1 MTQRPEIAGPD
12 GQFVHLHVHSE
23 FSLLDGLSR
32 IPQLARRAA
41 ETGMPALAITDHG
54 AMYGAIEFYQ
64 AATAAGIKPIIGVE
78 AYVAPRRHTDKEARI
93 DANPYHM
100 VLLAKDLTGYRNLM
114 EIITRAHLDG
124 YYYKPRIDKELLAAH
139 SAGLIGTSG
148 CLSGEVLRR
157 LAEGDEKAA
166 DRAADEYRSILG
178 EGNFF
183 IEVQDHGVPDQVRLH
198 PQLVELARRMNLPLV
213 ATNDTH
219 YTVPEQHEAH
229 DLLLCIQTGANLD
242 TPNRMRFDTNEF
254 YLKSPAEMRS
264 LFHGELPEAMDN
276 TLRIAE
282 MVDLRLEFD
291 QLRLPHFPVPPGE
304 TAATWLRKECER
316 GLAVRYGEPI
326 PDAVRHRFEYEL
338 GIIDRMGYSAYFLI
352 VADFTRFAREQGI
365 MTTCRGSAPGSV
377 VTYSLGIT
385 PVDPLEYG
393 LPFERFLNPDRV
405 TMPDID
411 IDFADSRRDEVI
423 EYVTRKY
430 GEDRVAQIITFGTLG
445 AKAAIRDT
453 GRAMSLTY
461 AEADRVAKAVP
472 NELNIS
478 LERAIE
484 TSPQLRELIAGD
496 DRVDRLITIAK
507 QLEGVSRHASTH
519 AAGIVISREPLT
531 EIMPLQRATDGRT
544 TMTQFEMH
552 ACEALGLLKFD
563 FLGLINLTILA
574 DAVELI
580 RTHRGVAID
589 VDNLPLDDAK
599 TFQLLSTGE
608 TTGIFQLE
616 SAGMRRYVKELKP
629 TEVRDL
635 AAMVALFRPGP
646 MANIPS
652 YIRRKHGEEQV
663 TYLHPSLEPALRDT
677 YGIFVY
683 QEDIMTAA
691 IAMADYTGP
700 EADNLCYA
708 IRKKKEKVLH
718 EHETKFKAG
727 AKRKGISPAI
737 VDQVFAAFEP
747 FARYGFNKA
756 HATCYGL
763 IAYQTAYLKANYPI
777 EFMTAVLNGFRGRAE
792 KVAGVVAECRRLG
805 IDVRPP
811 DVQRSQALFTV
822 ETDGA
827 GIPEGIR
834 FGLVAVKNVGEG
846 AIESIVAAREGRSE
860 FSDETG
866 EFRSLDDLGRRVDL
880 RTVNKRVLESLIKAG
895 ALRGLGGAGGL
906 LGRLDVALDTA
917 ARHQRDVAAGQGTLF
932 DLFAAP
938 VEEAT
943 PTNLADAAPS
953 GPEEEIPQ
961 RERLRWEKELL
972 GLYLTE
978 HPLGEITEVL
988 PEYVTAYS
996 GDLSEEDDQAR
1007 VTLGGILQGVRR
1019 VITRAGSTM
1028 LVANLEDLQGT
1039 VEVVVFPKVFAETAN
1054 AWAEDAVVLISG
1066 RVDHRDDDAKLL
1078 CEAVHAWD
1086 DAVRMG
1092 PVAFSAERD
1101 RLLRGRGRG
1110 WGRNRP
1116 GPNGSGGDGHGNG
1129 SNGGSPE
1136 RNQGAWNRTGEPVP
1150 MASPSSAALPVGG
1163 PATDAATA
1171 VAVVSPTK
1179 PRPLDTDGGDPQ
1191 VAQART
1197 PRPDTFLVEPPDADE
1212 AAIPADAVPIQASPA
1227 GAAAVE
1233 VTFEGSAPGDRLLPA
1248 IEAVTELLR
1257 SRPGSLPVLLEV
1269 PVAGARHQIRLRER
1283 VAWDEQLADAL
1294 RDATDLPV
1302 AVALRPGSAES

>member
-1 MTQRPEIAGPD
+1 MTALTGRD
-12 GQFVHLHVHSE
+12 FVHLHVHSE

-32 IPQLARRAA
+32 IGELTQRAA
-41 ETGMPALAITDHG
+41 AQGMPALGLTDHG
-54 AMYGAIEFYQ
+54 AMYGAIPFYQ

-78 AYVAPRRHTDKEARI
+78 TYVAPRRHTDKEPRL

-100 VLLAKDLTGYRNLM
+100 ILLAQDLTGYRNLM
-114 EIITRAHLDG
+114 ALVTKAHLDG
-124 YYYKPRIDKELLAAH
+124 YYYRPRIDKELLALH
-139 SAGLIGTSG
+139 SAGLIGTSA

-166 DRAADEYRSILG
+166 EHAADEYRSILG
-178 EGNFF
+178 RDRFF
-183 IEVQDHGVPDQVRLH
+183 IEVQDHGVPDQDRLQ
-198 PQLVELARRMNLPLV
+198 PQLLELARRMRIPLL

-229 DLLLCIQTGANLD
+229 DLLLCIQTGSNVD
-242 TPNRMRFDTNEF
+242 TPGRMRFDTNEF
-254 YLKSPAEMRS
+254 FLKSAAQMRS
-264 LFHGELPEAMDN
+264 LFRGELPDAMDN
-276 TLRIAE
+276 TLRVAE
-282 MVDLRLEFD
+282 MVDLHLEFD
-291 QLRLPHFPVPPGE
+291 QLRLPQFPVPEGE
-304 TAATWLRKECER
+304 TASSWLRSECER
-316 GLAVRYGEPI
+316 GLAERYADRLT
-326 PDAVRHRFEYEL
+326 DAVRHRLDYEL
-338 GIIDRMGYSAYFLI
+338 GIIERMGYSAYFLI

-365 MTTCRGSAPGSV
+365 MTTCRGSAPGSI

-385 PVDPLEYG
+385 PVDPLAYG

-411 IDFADSRRDEVI
+411 IDFQDSRRDEVI

-430 GEDRVAQIITFGTLG
+430 GDDRVAQIITFGTLG

-453 GRAMSLTY
+453 GRAMGLTY

-478 LERAIE
+478 LDRAVE
-484 TSPQLRELIAGD
+484 TSPQLRELIAAD
-496 DRVDRLITIAK
+496 DRVDRLITVAK

-580 RTHRGVAID
+580 ERHRGVRID
-589 VDNLPLDDAK
+589 VDNLPLDDRR
-599 TFQLLSTGE
+599 TFELLSTGE

-616 SAGMRRYVKELKP
+616 GAGMRRYVKELRP
-629 TEVRDL
+629 TELRDL

-652 YIRRKHGEEQV
+652 YIRRKHGEEPV

-708 IRKKKEKVLH
+708 IRKKKEEVLRQH
-718 EHETKFKAG
+718 EAKFKAG
-727 AKRKGISPAI
+727 AQRKGIPPGI
-737 VDQVFAAFEP
+737 VDQVFHEFEP

-756 HATCYGL
+756 HAACYGL

-777 EFMTAVLNGFRGRAE
+777 EFMTAVLNGFRERAE
-792 KVAGVVAECRRLG
+792 KVAAVVAECRRLG
-805 IDVRPP
+805 IEVRPP
-811 DVQRSQALFTV
+811 DVQASQTLFTV

-827 GIPEGIR
+827 GAPSAIR
-834 FGLVAVKNVGEG
+834 FGLIAVKNVGEG

-860 FSDETG
+860 VSDETG
-866 EFRSLDDLGRRVDL
+866 PFVSLDDLCRRVDL
-880 RTVNKRVLESLIKAG
+880 RTVNKRVLESLVKAG
-895 ALRGLGGAGGL
+895 ATRSLGSAGSL
-906 LGRLDVALDTA
+906 LNRLDTA
-917 ARHQRDVAAGQGTLF
+917 LEMGARHQRDVAAGQGTLF
-932 DLFAAP
+932 DLFTVPEPAAMP
-938 VEEAT
+938 AQAT
-943 PTNLADAAPS
+943 NGDGAPS
-953 GPEEEIPQ
+953 APEEEIPQ

-972 GLYLTE
+972 GLYLSE
-978 HPLGEITEVL
+978 HPLGEIADLL
-988 PEYVTAYS
+988 PEYVTAYT
-996 GDLSEEDDQAR
+996 GDLAEEDDQAR

-1039 VEVVVFPKVFAETAN
+1039 VEVVVFPKVFTETAN
-1054 AWAEDAVVLISG
+1054 AWAEDSVVLVSG
-1066 RVDHRDDDAKLL
+1066 RIDHRDEEAKLL

-1110 WGRNRP
+1110 WGGNRP
-1116 GPNGSGGDGHGNG
+1116 AGTTSATPVRGQPDGGR
-1129 SNGGSPE
+1129 S
-1136 RNQGAWNRTGEPVP
+1136 AVP
-1150 MASPSSAALPVGG
+1150 MAEPATQPVGVDGGGRVVAAIPRVSPVKASVSAPTAALEGDAPAPGSSLD
-1163 PATDAATA
+1163 PATATLPQEA
-1171 VAVVSPTK
+1171 SEESP
-1179 PRPLDTDGGDPQ
+1179 
-1191 VAQART
+1191 A
-1197 PRPDTFLVEPPDADE
+1197 
-1212 AAIPADAVPIQASPA
+1212 PADAVPIQSVPN
-1227 GAAAVE
+1227 GAAAALE
-1233 VTFEGSAPGDRLLPA
+1233 IAFEPGMAVDELLPA
-1248 IEAVTELLR
+1248 IESVTRFLR
-1257 SRPGSLPVLLEV
+1257 GHPGPVTVLIEV
-1269 PVAGARHQIRLRER
+1269 PVAGAIRQVRLPDR
-1283 VAWDEQLADAL
+1283 VAWDDRLADGL
-1294 RDATDLPV
+1294 RRATELPV
-1302 AVALRPGSAES
+1302 AVRLRAQHGES